1 MAKNFNSIIRVFQ
14 NLLASKINDGY
25 GFDLIQSIML
35 NIPIQPSLQSFL
47 PNIARLMLTRLQ
59 NLVRINMLNDL

>member
-1 MAKNFNSIIRVFQ
+1 MIQIQLYKWWRKTLTPLLGVFQ

-35 NIPIQPSLQSFL
+35 NIPIQPSLQSFYQIL
-47 PNIARLMLTRLQ
+47 L
-59 NLVRINMLNDL
+59 D

>member
-1 MAKNFNSIIRVFQ
+1 MVAKNFNSIIRVFQ

-47 PNIARLMLTRLQ
+47 PNIARLM
-59 NLVRINMLNDL
+59 